1 MTYELDFSFKMK
13 MHFIVSVIHLK
24 QIKKNFYEKK
34 VVAFK
39 VFDSE
44 SILIQKKFHY
54 MIEKILSEESKD
66 DLSNFLI
73 KWKKYEKTTWK
84 SEKKML
90 KNISKMIKKF
100 RVRKKR

>member
-1 MTYELDFSFKMK
+1 MTYELDFSFKIK
-13 MHFIVSVIHLK
+13 MHFVVSMIHLK

-34 VVAFK
+34 IVVFK
-39 VFDSE
+39 IFDSK
-44 SILIQKKFHY
+44 SILIQKKSHY
-54 MIEKILSEESKD
+54 VIEKILSEESKNN
-66 DLSNFLI
+66 LSDFLI

-100 RVRKKR
+100 WIRKKR